1 MNKHYYIFII
11 FLSFGFTDDESTSIK
26 DEVKMYHLYIPDR
39 DLRAKDRLMKT
50 EDKTIRSLYSK
61 GEANT
66 YRLIINKNEVHED
79 IFKLEHFIS
88 VHDDIHDA
96 ARHYKSYNHELFL
109 IYHNQN
115 GFFPIQGNEYYLI
128 NESKAT
134 IYEIIPD
141 GQVHYFKVPDDAKY
155 NKIIDIL
162 CKYKNK
168 IYTIPHEMCK

>member
-1 MNKHYYIFII
+1 MNKLYYILII
-11 FLSFGFTDDESTSIK
+11 FFSFGFTEDENTSIK

-39 DLRAKDRLMKT
+39 DLRAKDRLMKP
-50 EDKTIRSLYSK
+50 EQKKISSIYSK
-61 GEANT
+61 GDVNT

-79 IFKLEHFIS
+79 IFTLEHFIGNPS
-88 VHDDIHDA
+88 DIRDA

-115 GFFPIQGNEYYLI
+115 GFFPIHGNEYYLI
-128 NESKAT
+128 NESKSS

-141 GQVHYFKVPDDAKY
+141 GQIHYLKAPDDAKY
-155 NKIIDIL
+155 NKIVDVL
-162 CKYKNK
+162 CKYKNR